1 MGIQN
6 NLTDFLGK
14 LPPNVKLV
22 AVSKTKPAQ
31 IIQEALQTG
40 HHIFGENKV
49 QELTDKQ
56 TQLPGDIEWHF
67 IGHLQRNK
75 VKYIAPFVALIHAVD
90 SIKLLAEINKQAL
103 KNERIIDCLL
113 QFHIAN
119 ESTKFGLDYNEA
131 IELLESDRYK
141 SFKNIR
147 ITGVMGM
154 ATFTENMAQVKNE
167 FKTLKKYFDELKKNY
182 FADASEF
189 REISMGMSDDYQI
202 AIEEGS
208 TIIRVGTKIFGER
221 NHV

>member
-1 MGIQN
+1 
-6 NLTDFLGK
+6 
-14 LPPNVKLV
+14 
-22 AVSKTKPAQ
+22 
-31 IIQEALQTG
+31 
-40 HHIFGENKV
+40 
-49 QELTDKQ
+49 
-56 TQLPGDIEWHF
+56 
-67 IGHLQRNK
+67 
-75 VKYIAPFVALIHAVD
+75 
-90 SIKLLAEINKQAL
+90 
-103 KNERIIDCLL
+103 
-113 QFHIAN
+113 
-119 ESTKFGLDYNEA
+119 
-131 IELLESDRYK
+131 LLESDRYK